1 MPSIRRISSRI
12 YSADFLFIPEPLPK
26 ELREK
31 TRNSRTTP
39 EGTPKNPIRNSKKK
53 PTYILRKY
61 LLFIL
66 LTISIAARA
75 NEEPLVPIERSD
87 YSRPTGIAPYYF
99 GPNAFPIPDMLDGR
113 TESRLR
119 LELAGDGYFG
129 FQKDRTADVFILAYI
144 PLFTDRVNLT
154 LWMPVMEWYR
164 MTPERQRTC
173 RLQDSVVMSG
183 HEAGDVYIST
193 DIQLLKARKYAPDIV
208 LRAAMKTASGG
219 GFEKARQYDDPGY
232 FFDLAIG
239 KSFYFGRGKT
249 SYYGRGET
257 PNLGQGETLN
267 LGRDETLNLGRD
279 ETFPEPLP
287 KEAAVELRFAGSVG
301 FLCWQTDNGRQ
312 NDAVMYGLQM
322 LLKTEYVSLRTTWS
336 GYVGWEKY
344 GDRPMSIKATL
355 AGHLHDFEPYLTYQ
369 YGINDYPFHQV
380 RIGLAYHID
389 ILKYRKATRTR
400 NKEKAKQ

>member
-1 MPSIRRISSRI
+1 M
-12 YSADFLFIPEPLPK
+12 
-26 ELREK
+26 
-31 TRNSRTTP
+31 
-39 EGTPKNPIRNSKKK
+39 
-53 PTYILRKY
+53 RKY
-61 LLFIL
+61 IVFIL
-66 LTISIAARA
+66 LTVSLFARA
-75 NEEPLVPIERSD
+75 EEEPLVPIERSD

-129 FQKDRTADVFILAYI
+129 FQKDHTADVFIRAYI

-173 RLQDSVVMSG
+173 RLQDTVVMSG

-239 KSFYFGRGKT
+239 KSLYFGRGKT
-249 SYYGRGET
+249 
-257 PNLGQGETLN
+257 
-267 LGRDETLNLGRD
+267 
-279 ETFPEPLP
+279 FPYADPE
-287 KEAAVELRFAGSVG
+287 EAVVELRFAGSAG

-322 LLKTEYVSLRTTWS
+322 LVKTEYVSLRTTWS

-355 AGHLHDFEPYLTYQ
+355 AGHIHNFEPYITYQ
-369 YGINDYPFHQV
+369 YGIKDYPFHQV

-389 ILKYRKATRTR
+389 ILKYKKTRKL
-400 NKEKAKQ
+400 NHEKTYPDNR